1 MIRLAAEIAKRERAE
16 SDLDTAERAVASKES
31 AIQALL
37 KDKQRA
43 LAKNTELAKENDQ
56 LKQALAET
64 KSGLEDETLKRVDLE
79 NANQSLVE
87 DLAFKQELYKQV
99 SLLLFFFDLLILGTF
114 VFAGNC

>member
-99 SLLLFFFDLLILGTF
+99 SIIVFF
-114 VFAGNC
+114 